1 MGVCNQPFHR
11 PSKSLK
17 PKSLYF
23 KFGMFESHAL
33 ARHAP
38 LRTVHR
44 REGGGKT
51 NADPHKELAHRPR
64 PRRPPRNA
72 SGFKR
77 KLVNRCSK
85 ESKVS
90 IYRTIYEIS
99 RQIIATTGARRTTSV
114 CIRECEIVSVWSRF
128 LQELFSSCVAKINS
142 SNYCDAHFTS
152 ALGLVSRVSPVQTA
166 TRNCTRDGG
175 VGPSGSAIRCRF
187 QATASCRC
195 QKQWW

>member
-128 LQELFSSCVAKINS
+128 S
-142 SNYCDAHFTS
+142 
-152 ALGLVSRVSPVQTA
+152 
-166 TRNCTRDGG
+166 RNCSLPASQKSTHPTTAMHTSLPRWVLCHEYRRSKRRCVTVREMK
-175 VGPSGSAIRCRF
+175 VGPSGSAIRC
-187 QATASCRC
+187 
-195 QKQWW
+195 